1 MSALKTRKTGASVT
15 AFLKSVENP
24 DRRRDCR
31 RIAAMMRAA
40 TGARPA
46 MWGSSMVGYGR
57 YHYRYASG
65 REGDWFECGYAPRA
79 QTIAVY
85 IMPGFGPFEHLM
97 KRLGKY
103 RTGKS
108 CLYIKRL
115 DDVDIDVL
123 SKLIAESVV
132 EIRRRYP
139 S

>member
-1 MSALKTRKTGASVT
+1 MSELKTRKTGASVT
-15 AFLKSVENP
+15 AFLRSVEDP

-46 MWGSSMVGYGR
+46 MWGPSMVGYGR

-79 QTIAVY
+79 QNIVVY
-85 IMPGFGPFEHLM
+85 IMPGFGPFEPLM

-115 DDVDIDVL
+115 DDVDTDVL

>member
-1 MSALKTRKTGASVT
+1 MSELKTRKTGASVT
-15 AFLKSVENP
+15 AFLRSVEDP

-46 MWGSSMVGYGR
+46 MWGPSMVGYGR

-65 REGDWFECGYAPRA
+65 REGGWFECGYAPRA
-79 QTIAVY
+79 QNIVVY
-85 IMPGFGPFEHLM
+85 IMPGFGPFEPLM

-115 DDVDIDVL
+115 DDVDTDVL